1 MKIFSDSF
9 FLLCMICRRNEKR
22 PSMHCIAMES
32 AVSLPCCALGILSIS
47 RGVARPAFCGRGSL
61 FFRGAGVSA
70 GWGGAGRASLVSV
83 SLKSVIVYLL
93 CHFWQHQKL
102 VLKRRCLFLVRRAAG
117 LLQIWYV
124 CSAAPAPIPIV
135 MAPLFWA
142 NTHYFN
148 SESQHWH
155 VLSSPLSVKILN
167 LANSLKLL

>member
-1 MKIFSDSF
+1 MK
-9 FLLCMICRRNEKR
+9 RGHR
-22 PSMHCIAMES
+22 CIALQWNLQS
-32 AVSLPCCALGILSIS
+32 VLPCCALRVLSIS
-47 RGVARPAFCGRGSL
+47 RSGARPAFCGRGSL
-61 FFRGAGVSA
+61 FFRGAGVRA

-102 VLKRRCLFLVRRAAG
+102 VLKSRCFFLVRRAGAG
-117 LLQIWYV
+117 QLQIWYV

-155 VLSSPLSVKILN
+155 VLSSPLSVKMLH
-167 LANSLKLL
+167 LSNSLKLL